1 MAGRKLVVVDGR
13 KLFPRGENDGRQ
25 LDCEG
30 RQLDREGRQLLLLEF
45 LVMELAVTGPRL
57 EERDYV

>member
-1 MAGRKLVVVDGR
+1 MGMAGRKLVVVDGR

-45 LVMELAVTGPRL
+45 LVM
-57 EERDYV
+57 

>member
-13 KLFPRGENDGRQ
+13 KFFPRGENDGH
-25 LDCEG
+25 
-30 RQLDREGRQLLLLEF
+30 QLDRKGRQLLLLEF

>member
-1 MAGRKLVVVDGR
+1 MGMAGRKLVVVDGQ
-13 KLFPRGENDGRQ
+13 KLFPRGEND
-25 LDCEG
+25 G

-45 LVMELAVTGPRL
+45 LVMELAVTSPRL

>member
-1 MAGRKLVVVDGR
+1 VVVDGQ
-13 KLFPRGENDGRQ
+13 KLFPKREND
-25 LDCEG
+25 G

-45 LVMELAVTGPRL
+45 LVMELVVTSPRL